1 MKGKE
6 YMILTNEKHFFF
18 DFSIIDKILEPPMS
32 RIESV
37 RKICYIQFAIL
48 ANDFN
53 KGFSS
58 RVNRDR
64 DEFTAAS
71 SYLKLSTAS
80 FIRQMKK

>member
-53 KGFSS
+53 KGFLP
-58 RVNRDR
+58 
-64 DEFTAAS
+64 E
-71 SYLKLSTAS
+71 STEIEMS
-80 FIRQMKK
+80 LLLLVHI